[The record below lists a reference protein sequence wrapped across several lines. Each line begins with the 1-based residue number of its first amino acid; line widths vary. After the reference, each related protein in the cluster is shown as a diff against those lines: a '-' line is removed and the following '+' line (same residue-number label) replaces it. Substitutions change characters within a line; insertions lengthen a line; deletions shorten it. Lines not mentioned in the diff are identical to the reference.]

1 MDVYYNALLLLLS
14 FTGVIWTLK
23 GFRKKLR
30 LMVFFS
36 VILILA
42 PVLIMMGWMTW
53 LPLVSAA
60 AFAAALFVPKEG
72 NKA

>member
-60 AFAAALFVPKEG
+60 AFAALFVPKEG